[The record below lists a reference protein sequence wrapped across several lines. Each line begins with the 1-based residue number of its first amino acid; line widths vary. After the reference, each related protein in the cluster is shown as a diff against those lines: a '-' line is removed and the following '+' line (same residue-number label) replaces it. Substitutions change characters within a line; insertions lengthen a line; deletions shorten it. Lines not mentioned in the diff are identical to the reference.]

1 MTNTHRILDVALHK
15 PVSNWPIIKTN
26 EKPTVV
32 LPIAVGQNVIFND
45 GYSGKITHL
54 LSDKDGRLGRFVIQ
68 TRGWS
73 RRKVLIPMDRIER
86 IDGED
91 VYLSIAKHDLKK
103 LPTYRPDDVLAA
115 FVNQALWEDTI
126 VRRTDYRRIH
136 VKVENG
142 VAYLSGHVRFPSMS
156 SGAERAALKV
166 DGVWKVENDLT
177 IDRDL
182 EIAVAQ
188 AIGNDPLARQARV
201 FVGANNG
208 FVTLTGQA
216 PGLESRRAAQEQ
228 AVSMPRVRGVINS
241 IQVPGADIAA
251 EDQRIWQP
259 VIGAGIFATDMT
271 IGRVEKVVI
280 DPDNRL
286 VTAILAKAILP
297 DLEQMGSNWLWNE
310 HHYSER
316 RVIIP
321 IDAVRHVS
329 STSVFLKEKGA
340 VVVGFN
346 DFDPGS
352 YFPAPAV
359 WEPPYPYKHTDILLL
374 ENARTA

>member
-1 MTNTHRILDVALHK
+1 MTNTNRILNVALHK
-15 PVSNWPIIKTN
+15 PVSNWRIIKT
-26 EKPTVV
+26 EETTTLG
-32 LPIAVGQNVIFND
+32 LPIAVGQNVIFSD

-54 LSDKDGRLGRFVIQ
+54 LSDKDGQLGRFVIQ

-91 VYLSIAKHDLKK
+91 VYLSIAKHDLKR
-103 LPTYRPDDVLAA
+103 LPTYRPDNLLVAL
-115 FVNQALWEDTI
+115 VNQALWEDTI
-126 VRRTDYRRIH
+126 LRRTDHRQIH

-142 VAYLSGHVRFPSMS
+142 IAYLSGYVSYPSMS

-166 DGVWKVENDLT
+166 DGIWKVENDLT

-188 AIGNDPLARQARV
+188 AIGNDPLARKARV
-201 FVGANNG
+201 FVGVNKG

-216 PGLESRRAAQEQ
+216 PGLDSRRAAQEQ
-228 AVSMPRVRGVINS
+228 AVAMPRVRGVINS
-241 IQVPGADIAA
+241 IRVPGVEIGI
-251 EDQRIWQP
+251 ENQRIWQP
-259 VIGAGIFATDMT
+259 VIGAGIYATDMA
-271 IGRVEKVVI
+271 IGKVEKVII

-286 VTAILAKAILP
+286 VTAILANAVVP
-297 DLEQMGSNWLWNE
+297 DPEQMGSNWLWNE
-310 HHYSER
+310 RHYSER

-321 IDAVRHVS
+321 IEGVRLVS

-340 VVVGFN
+340 VVAGFN

-352 YFPAPAV
+352 YFPAPEV
-359 WEPPYPYKHTDILLL
+359 WEPPYPYKHTDILLPKH
-374 ENARTA
+374 AGTA

>member
-1 MTNTHRILDVALHK
+1 MTNTNRILDVALHK
-15 PVSNWPIIKTN
+15 PVSNWPIIKSDET
-26 EKPTVV
+26 TTLV
-32 LPIAVGQNVIFND
+32 LPIAVGHNVILSD
-45 GYSGKITHL
+45 GHPGKITHL
-54 LSDKDGRLGRFVIQ
+54 LADKDGQLERFVIR

-86 IDGED
+86 IDGDD
-91 VYLSIAKHDLKK
+91 VYLSIAKYDLKK

-126 VRRTDYRRIH
+126 LRRTDYRQIH

-142 VAYLSGHVRFPSMS
+142 IAYLSGYVSYPSMS

-166 DGVWKVENDLT
+166 DGIWKVENDLT

-182 EIAVAQ
+182 QIAVAQ
-188 AIGNDPLARQARV
+188 GIGSDPLARKARV

-216 PGLESRRAAQEQ
+216 PGLDSRRAAQEQ

-241 IQVPGADIAA
+241 IQVPGADIAV

-259 VIGAGIFATDMT
+259 TIGAGIYATDMT
-271 IGRVEKVVI
+271 IGKVEKVVI

-286 VTAILAKAILP
+286 VKGVLVNAVLP
-297 DLEQMGSNWLWNE
+297 DPEQIGSNWLWNE

-321 IDAVRHVS
+321 IEAVRHVS
-329 STSVFLKEKGA
+329 STSVFLKEKGE
-340 VVVGFN
+340 VVAGFN

-352 YFPAPAV
+352 YLLAPEV
-359 WEPPYPYKHTDILLL
+359 WEPPYPYKHTDIILPKLA
-374 ENARTA
+374 ETS